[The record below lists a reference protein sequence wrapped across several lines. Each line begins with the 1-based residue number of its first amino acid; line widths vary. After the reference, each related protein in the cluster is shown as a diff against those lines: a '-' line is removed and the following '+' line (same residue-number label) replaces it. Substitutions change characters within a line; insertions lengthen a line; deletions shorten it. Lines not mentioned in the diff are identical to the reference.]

1 MESDLDGGK
10 AANARGDGGRLL
22 GFSRDFVPI
31 FRFFPSAPYL
41 STSNAGGNS
50 LPRLGEV
57 GISCQ
62 RMRWRERL
70 ERHQHPS
77 RSADISFRLFSA
89 PLDAGEVGRFKALA
103 ERERDRVISGKYR
116 GARGEGLA
124 VMEGGCLLAVE
135 ISGPFFHLLLLFLL

>member
-1 MESDLDGGK
+1 M
-10 AANARGDGGRLL
+10 
-22 GFSRDFVPI
+22 
-31 FRFFPSAPYL
+31 
-41 STSNAGGNS
+41 
-50 LPRLGEV
+50 PRLGEV

-103 ERERDRVISGKYR
+103 ERERDRVISGKCSR
-116 GARGEGLA
+116 ARGEGLRMQA

-135 ISGPFFHLLLLFLL
+135 ISGPFFHFFLLFLL